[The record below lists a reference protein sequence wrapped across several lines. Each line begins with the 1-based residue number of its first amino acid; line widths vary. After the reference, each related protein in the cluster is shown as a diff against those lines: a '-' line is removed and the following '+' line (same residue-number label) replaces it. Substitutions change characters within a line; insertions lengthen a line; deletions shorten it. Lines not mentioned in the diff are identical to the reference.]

1 MKINSFHAESMQA
14 MKKGM
19 DIKMSELKKGNDNFE
34 FIKEQVIVKKH
45 KKLKKWLFPFLMTVT
60 MAILFGLISAVTF
73 CIAEPRLYELLHR
86 AKEEKTPVDL
96 QDKDTEDIDDND
108 LIRPGLEDT
117 NTVKPTPGLDKPAVQ
132 GEDPDINEEV
142 KDPEPVIVERS
153 IDADI
158 DDYKSIY
165 DDIKS
170 IAYEGNKSVVKVS
183 SIINTSDWFGNPVE
197 REVETSGLVIA
208 NNNTELLILVS
219 LDRVK
224 DASAIDIIFSDTI
237 AAKAELLDFESE
249 LNMAVIAVKLVDI
262 PELYL
267 KSIVP
272 AKLGES
278 YTIIVG
284 SPIIAIG
291 SPNGHPESVEVGII
305 TSKGSHISL
314 TDNRLDL
321 FNTNIQ
327 SNDNSDGFI
336 INLNGE
342 VIGII
347 TRNLKEDLNK
357 DLSTALG
364 ISKIRSIIT
373 KLANETPRIYF
384 GVRTDDMTEA
394 AKAEHGV
401 ENGIYVETVQANS
414 PAFAGGLKTGDIIIE
429 VDEALVTNT
438 NRFYSIISEYNPG
451 DKVKVKIKRTSN
463 TNEKDL
469 VLDVIVQEKANK

>member
-1 MKINSFHAESMQA
+1 
-14 MKKGM
+14 M
-19 DIKMSELKKGNDNFE
+19 DIRMSELKKDNDNFE

-45 KKLKKWLFPFLMTVT
+45 KKLKKWLFPFLITIV

-73 CIAEPRLYELLHR
+73 CIAEPKLYDLLHR
-86 AKEEKTPVDL
+86 EKDEKTPVDL
-96 QDKDTEDIDDND
+96 QDKDTEDLDDND
-108 LIRPGLEDT
+108 LITPGLEDT
-117 NTVKPTPGLDKPAVQ
+117 STVTPTPGLDNPAEQ
-132 GEDPDINEEV
+132 GEDSDTDDEV
-142 KDPEPVIVERS
+142 KEPEPEPVVVEKS

-170 IAYEGNKSVVKVS
+170 IVYESNKSIVKVS
-183 SIINTSDWFGNPVE
+183 SIINSSDWFGNPIE
-197 REVETSGLVIA
+197 REVKTSGLVIA
-208 NNNTELLILVS
+208 NNNTELLVLVS

-224 DASAIDIIFSDTI
+224 DASIIEIVFADTI
-237 AAKAELLDFESE
+237 TAKAELLDYESE
-249 LNMAVIAVKLVDI
+249 LNMAVIAVKLEDI
-262 PELYL
+262 PEIYL
-267 KSIVP
+267 KSVVV

-278 YTIIVG
+278 YSITIA
-284 SPIIAIG
+284 SPIIALG
-291 SPNGHPESVEVGII
+291 SPNGHPESIEVGII
-305 TSKGSHISL
+305 TSRGSHITV
-314 TDNRLDL
+314 TDNKLDL
-321 FNTNIQ
+321 FNTSIHN
-327 SNDNSDGFI
+327 NDNSDGFI

-357 DLSTALG
+357 NLSTALG
-364 ISKIRSIIT
+364 ISKVRTIIT
-373 KLANETPRIYF
+373 KLANKTPRIYF

-414 PAFAGGLKTGDIIIE
+414 PAFVGGLKTGDIIIE
-429 VDEALVTNT
+429 VDENSVTNT
-438 NRFYSIISEYNPG
+438 NRFNNIISEYIPG

-469 VLDVIVQEKANK
+469 VLDVIVQEKENR